1 MISEEGCGDTIFIS
15 RIGLG
20 DCLLIGLGDILRD
33 MSGDM
38 FLLRKYFWL
47 KKGA

>member
-38 FLLRKYFWL
+38 FLLRNYFWF
-47 KKGA
+47 